1 MSKTEEEIYETF
13 PENRPHSTKEY
24 VEWMANVWRLNGA
37 RNAMVSEQKKKQMM
51 TVKNVKNSVSSTD
64 YTL

>member
-13 PENRPHSTKEY
+13 RERAREDFYGSDPRNYPHYTKKY

-37 RNAMVSEQKKKQMM
+37 RNAMVSEQKKA
-51 TVKNVKNSVSSTD
+51 NDDS
-64 YTL
+64 